1 MTVSSLA
8 CTFSGVKKD
17 EFGTPKTLREESQ
30 KEFKKETRRVAIKGF
45 DSGTN
50 KQQIEALL
58 SSYHTETIHTDKSG
72 ESCKVLNL
80 KILIYCEISFNPHAV
95 GIRNFK

>member
-1 MTVSSLA
+1 MYLFSEKRALFGRGMTVSSLA

-72 ESCKVLNL
+72 ESCKVFLPKNSY
-80 KILIYCEISFNPHAV
+80 I
-95 GIRNFK
+95 